1 MVEAAKKLT
10 TAGSWMTGNEAMQKV
25 IIVGQL
31 LQELHGMGFAEGQA
45 GGPPAV
51 ARRIHAACHWMR
63 LQVACIVRCA
73 VEVIMHFTILWGLHL
88 WVSPLNLS
96 HMCLWLPSMVHW
108 QRAREVVKVTT
119 GAAALDTL
127 LGGGMETKC
136 ITELYG
142 EFR

>member
-1 MVEAAKKLT
+1 MQRLHAVKGLSEAKADKMVEAAKKLT

-25 IIVGQL
+25 ITVGQL
-31 LQELHGMGFAEGQA
+31 LQELHGMALREGQA

-51 ARRIHAACHWMR
+51 ARHD
-63 LQVACIVRCA
+63 L
-73 VEVIMHFTILWGLHL
+73 ILWGLQL
-88 WVSPLNLS
+88 WVSPLNIS
-96 HMCLWLPSMVHW
+96 HMCLWLHSMVHW